1 MRISDWSSDVCSSDL
16 AGEKRVKR
24 LIFCFDGTWNKLL
37 PDVATNV
44 VLTAASIDRI
54 DPEGVPQ
61 VIHYDEGVGT
71 GDLDELSGGMFGHG
85 LIGNVREASRFLV
98 LNSDPGDEIYVLGFS
113 RGG

>member
-61 VIHYDEGVGT
+61 VIPYDEGVGP
-71 GDLDELSGGMFGHG
+71 GDPDELRGGMFGLG
-85 LIGNVREASRFLV
+85 LIGTVRRSEEHCVGQACVRLCRTRWSP
-98 LNSDPGDEIYVLGFS
+98 SH
-113 RGG
+113 